1 MRARSVAAS
10 MAAAA
15 ALSGGAV
22 AAVPGSAGAA
32 PSLQAVAHRNVVA
45 CPSPPTGYA
54 HCHAIVRE
62 AVTSDGHVV
71 PNTAPSGIS
80 PSAYLQDYG
89 WANAT
94 GTLIGN
100 GSGQTIAI
108 VDAYDDPTIASDLS
122 YFDSTYGLPTASFKK
137 VNQSGTTSYPQPNSG
152 WSLEISLDVEWAHAI
167 APAASILLVEA
178 SSASFTNLLAAEDYA
193 ANHAAYV
200 TNSWGGN
207 EFSGES
213 TYDSHFVH
221 SGVSFFASAGD
232 TGGVVEYPSASPDV
246 ISVGGTTLTASSETG
261 WSSSGGGCSAY
272 ESANS
277 YQNDA
282 PVGCAGRATP
292 DVASDADPNS
302 GVSVYDTTSYNGRT
316 GWFVVGGTSAASPVW
331 AARSADR
338 NAVVN
343 AQYVYAGYTATASS
357 WGTNIAFRD
366 ITSGNNGYP
375 AGVGYDLVTGIGSW
389 TGGDSTSSSGGG
401 GTTGSP
407 LAISSQSCSG
417 ATCTFSAT
425 GGTSPYTWTF
435 GDGGSG
441 TGASVSHAY
450 KGAGSYTVTLTD
462 STGASATTSV
472 SCATSGSRRHPTVSC
487 TAA

>member
-1 MRARSVAAS
+1 
-10 MAAAA
+10 MAAVA
-15 ALSGGAV
+15 ALSGGAL
-22 AAVPGSAGAA
+22 AAVPGTAGAA
-32 PSLQAVAHRNVVA
+32 PSLQAVAHRNVAV
-45 CPSPPTGYA
+45 CPSPPMGYA

-71 PNTAPSGIS
+71 PNTTPAGIS

-100 GSGQTIAI
+100 GSGKTIAI
-108 VDAYDDPTIASDLS
+108 VDAYDDPTIGSDLAT
-122 YFDSTYGLPTASFKK
+122 FDSTYGLPAAPVFSK
-137 VNQSGTTSYPQPNSG
+137 VNQSGGPSYPRADSG

-167 APAASILLVEA
+167 APAANILLVEA

-193 ANHAAYV
+193 SLHAQYV

-213 TYDSHFVH
+213 TYDGHFVRT
-221 SGVSFFASAGD
+221 GVSFFASAGD

-246 ISVGGTTLTASSETG
+246 ISVGGTTVHGSGTSATETG

-272 ESANS
+272 EHANS
-277 YQNDA
+277 AQVDA

-292 DVASDADPNS
+292 DVASDADPSS
-302 GVSVYDTTSYNGRT
+302 GVAVYDTTSYNGQT

-338 NAVVN
+338 TGVVD
-343 AQYVYAGYTATASS
+343 ASYVYAGYDPKNLSTG
-357 WGTNIAFRD
+357 WGINIAFRD
-366 ITSGNNGYP
+366 ITSGNNGYAAAP
-375 AGVGYDLVTGIGSW
+375 GYDLVTGIGSW
-389 TGGDSTSSSGGG
+389 TGGDSSSSSGGG
-401 GTTGSP
+401 GSTGSP

-417 ATCTFSAT
+417 SGCSFAAS
-425 GGTSPYTWTF
+425 GGTSPYTWNF
-435 GDGGSG
+435 GDGGSSIG
-441 TGASVSHAY
+441 VSVSHSY
-450 KGAGSYTVTLTD
+450 KSPGTYQVTVTDAAPNTV
-462 STGASATTSV
+462 TTSV
-472 SCATSGSRRHPTVSC
+472 SCVNSGSRRHPTVSC
-487 TAA
+487 TVA